1 MGHITAD
8 DAKWLVS
15 IAIFAVL
22 VWSVAFL
29 VLAVLP
35 GNPGGARQRKV
46 DRQAARRAKGYGKQ
60 TRPLSSLAF
69 VAMVFPPLT
78 VIIWYALPRHVRRQA
93 LETVG
98 VGAATDYAI
107 GMRREVRALVRRLSR
122 PSVIIHSAKA
132 ISRRFL
138 PPWR

>member
-1 MGHITAD
+1 LPQRGYQGMGHITAD

-35 GNPGGARQRKV
+35 GNARQRKV
-46 DRQAARRAKGYGKQ
+46 DRQAARRAKEYGKQ
-60 TRPLSSLAF
+60 KRPLSSLAF

-107 GMRREVRALVRRLSR
+107 GMRREVRALVGRLIR
-122 PSVIIHSAKA
+122 VRNP
-132 ISRRFL
+132 
-138 PPWR
+138 

>member
-35 GNPGGARQRKV
+35 GNLRGARQRKA
-46 DRQAARRAKGYGKQ
+46 DRSAKGYGKQ
-60 TRPLSSLAF
+60 RRPLSPLAF
-69 VAMVFPPLT
+69 VAMVFPPLIG
-78 VIIWYALPRHVRRQA
+78 IIWYALPRHVRRQA

-107 GMRREVRALVRRLSR
+107 GMRREVRALVGRLIR
-122 PSVIIHSAKA
+122 VRNP
-132 ISRRFL
+132 
-138 PPWR
+138 

>member
-8 DAKWLVS
+8 DTIWLVS

-29 VLAVLP
+29 VLVAVPP
-35 GNPGGARQRKV
+35 GDLRGARQRKA
-46 DRQAARRAKGYGKQ
+46 DRQAAWRAKGHGKQ
-60 TRPLSSLAF
+60 KKALSPLAF
-69 VAMVFPPLT
+69 VAMIFPPLI
-78 VIIWYALPRHVRRQA
+78 VIIWYALPRPIRRHA

-107 GMRREVRALVRRLSR
+107 GMRREVRALVRRVFGVR
-122 PSVIIHSAKA
+122 HPKREPDQDAA
-132 ISRRFL
+132 
-138 PPWR
+138 